1 MPYAPSASLGFSP
14 LDDELQLL
22 PGGLTPALEES
33 LVHLGTWMP
42 FVRAMKELRF
52 FNHVHIPEATV
63 RRDTEAAGAAYV
75 AVQTAEVERLEQT
88 APAPPEGPAIQ
99 LLSVDGAMVP
109 LVHHEWAE
117 VKTLVL
123 GVVQPPVIEKGEPVV
138 HSTALSYFSRLADA
152 ETFGHLALVET
163 HRRGTETAKQVCAV
177 MDGAEWEQ
185 GFVDLHRRDATRI
198 LDFSHGAGYVANA
211 GDAVYGEGTATN
223 QSWLKETLQEL
234 KHGSPDTVLTTL
246 REMHRQAQACGP
258 GDGATVTTLETSL
271 GYLEKRRAQIDY
283 ARFQQLGYPIGSGS
297 VESGNKLVVEARLKG
312 SGMHWAR
319 PHVDPLLALRNIAC
333 SDRWDEAWPQIT
345 EQLRRHARTAQLQRY
360 QQRRAQRTASTPV
373 SERVVIPVAGLVIP
387 ESDGAVLD
395 PPDSE
400 RVVIPVV
407 VAPQKTAPASPP
419 AASSSL
425 KRPDD
430 SLPVTTK
437 PYRPPVNHPWRH
449 SPIGQARFKSTRRSG
464 NAKL

>member
-22 PGGLTPALEES
+22 PGGLTPSLEES

-42 FVRAMKELRF
+42 FGRAMKELRF
-52 FNHVHIPEATV
+52 FNHVHITEATV

-88 APAPPEGPAIQ
+88 APPPPEGPAIQ

-109 LVHHEWAE
+109 LVHREWAE

-123 GVVQPPVIEKGEPVV
+123 GVVQPPVIEKGETVV
-138 HSTALSYFSRLADA
+138 HSTELSYFSRLADA

-177 MDGAEWEQ
+177 TDGAEWEQ
-185 GFVDLHRRDATRI
+185 GFVDLHRPDARRI

-223 QSWLKETLQEL
+223 QTWLKDTLHEL
-234 KHGSPDTVLTTL
+234 KHGSPDRVLTTL
-246 REMHRQAQACGP
+246 HEMHRQAQASEP
-258 GDGATVTTLETSL
+258 GDGATLTTLTTSL
-271 GYLEKRRAQIDY
+271 GYLEKRRAHIDY

-312 SGMHWAR
+312 AGMHWAR
-319 PHVDPLLALRNIAC
+319 PHVDPMLGLRNIAC

-345 EQLRRHARTAQLQRY
+345 EQLRRQARTAHLQRHY
-360 QQRRAQRTASTPV
+360 KRRAQRTASTPV
-373 SERVVIPVAGLVIP
+373 SERVAISA
-387 ESDGAVLD
+387 A
-395 PPDSE
+395 
-400 RVVIPVV
+400 
-407 VAPQKTAPASPP
+407 VAPQETGPARLPS
-419 AASSSL
+419 ASSSL
-425 KRPDD
+425 KQPADPI
-430 SLPVTTK
+430 PVANQ
-437 PYRPPVNHPWRH
+437 PYRPPANHPWRH
-449 SPIGQARFKSTRRSG
+449 SPIGRARFKSTRRTG